1 MHAESGM
8 MPVIEMS
15 SIDGLKGFRALRAA
29 DREQIA
35 AATREQHAAAGK
47 TLFAEGQPADSLW
60 AVKEGVVHIVKHG
73 PEGREIVLE
82 VIPPGE
88 LFGAVVALE
97 DRPYPASAVAAEDSV
112 VWRTPAALMRELCQ
126 KHPALRAAILDQ
138 VTSRLRNA
146 HERLRSVALERVE
159 QRLARMILT
168 LAGKIGQQKDGVTM
182 LNVTRQELADMVG
195 TTVEST
201 IRVTSKWQQAK
212 IISSS
217 RHQLGLT
224 DPAALKKIAQ
234 GEA

>member
-1 MHAESGM
+1 
-8 MPVIEMS
+8 MS
-15 SIDGLKGFRALRAA
+15 SIDGLKGFRTLRAA

-35 AATREQHAAAGK
+35 AATREQRVAAGQ
-47 TLFAEGQPADSLW
+47 TIFVERQPADSLW
-60 AVKEGVVHIVKHG
+60 AVKDGLVHIVKHG
-73 PEGREIVLE
+73 PEGREIVLQ

-112 VWRTPAALMRELCQ
+112 LWRMPAALARELCQ
-126 KHPALRAAILDQ
+126 KHPALRGAILDQ
-138 VTSRLRNA
+138 VSDRLRDA

-159 QRLARMILT
+159 QRLARIILT
-168 LAGKIGQQKDGVTM
+168 LAGKIGRQKGNVTV

-201 IRVTSKWQQAK
+201 IRVTSKWQHAG

-217 RHQLGLT
+217 RNELGLT
-224 DPAALKKIAQ
+224 DPVALRKIAE
-234 GEA
+234 GEG